1 MPMTGDLNVA
11 VATLDFDEAEVY
23 AREQAESERDSSG
36 ESPDD
41 EHDDDG
47 GEQKK
52 RFEWTAELHA
62 KFVEVVNE
70 LGTNVTPP
78 PAPRGHACNPARM
91 LLGPCMYVHRLRVFG
106 SVGGVC

>member
-1 MPMTGDLNVA
+1 MRT
-11 VATLDFDEAEVY
+11 AEGLTILY
-23 AREQAESERDSSG
+23 PPNLFAQ
-36 ESPDD
+36 
-41 EHDDDG
+41 
-47 GEQKK
+47 
-52 RFEWTAELHA
+52 FEWTAELHA